1 MSRPPRHWFLR
12 LVPDFGG
19 SPPSSAVIF
28 STTSSAIL
36 DPSPLVLISRPK
48 ISLGVIVYV

>member
-1 MSRPPRHWFLR
+1 MSRSPRHWFLR

-19 SPPSSAVIF
+19 SPPSSAVN
-28 STTSSAIL
+28 SNVSAIL